1 MMLDSP
7 THGLDSSTALDFI
20 RMIRN
25 MTTTSRKTV
34 VVALYQAGENLF
46 NEFDK
51 VTLLYLGRQ
60 IFFGKTTEAKK
71 YFEDMGFKCTPQ
83 QTTADFLTAITDPS
97 ARRVKAGWE
106 SQVPRSPEDFV
117 RLWKNSAQ
125 YHQLRQDLQQYAM
138 DFSHTE
144 RELQKYAAYHS
155 KLRLKHQRRKSIYSV
170 GAATQFHANC
180 KRAFYRLI
188 GDKVFIGAM
197 AFTTLFMSLITG
209 SMFYDVPNSTDGFF
223 SKGGA
228 LFFAVLFNVFLCFSE
243 LNTQFAQR
251 PIVQRQRTYAMYHP
265 AIEALAGALVEY
277 PYKLLNTTVFDIVMY
292 FMVGLK
298 QTAGAFLIICL
309 TTCKSL
315 YVYSSIVWLLVLISF
330 SPTDLIT
337 LTMSGFF
344 RSLAAVSN
352 SAEAVIGIAGIC
364 MLPFTI
370 YTGYLIPKPSM
381 HPWFSKSRPQTTTPP
396 SHELRDG
403 MTNSVLT
410 TCRVDHLPQPRPVRF

>member
-298 QTAGAFLIICL
+298 QTAGAFFILWL